1 MKRFFAYTA
10 VCGAILAASAIPSSA
25 ATITLVGFGGGG
37 LSASQTF
44 PFEIDGG
51 VVSSS
56 KLSYKTDFVE
66 FTVTPTTAT
75 TSVVDVLDN
84 AKGHPSFPGE
94 TYRITSGSVSGPI
107 VDGPFPVTSSS
118 NTPEVVTLTA
128 GVDYFLDLNSGKPPL
143 GVGNSQFTLSVVP
156 TTPIPGSLVLFCSVL
171 AGAGLLLKRSRQDRQ
186 FSLGV

>member
-10 VCGAILAASAIPSSA
+10 MCGAILAASAIPSSA
-25 ATITLVGFGGGG
+25 ATITLVGFSGSGMF
-37 LSASQTF
+37 ASQTF

-51 VVSSS
+51 VLSSS

-66 FTVTPTTAT
+66 FTVSPTTAT
-75 TSVVDVLDN
+75 TSVVDVLNN
-84 AKGHPSFPGE
+84 AKNHPSFPGE
-94 TYRITSGSVSGPI
+94 TYRITSGSPTGPI

-128 GVDYFLDLNSGKPPL
+128 GVDYFLELNSGKPPL
-143 GVGNSQFTLSVVP
+143 GVGNSQFQLTVVP

-171 AGAGLLLKRSRQDRQ
+171 AGAGLLLKRSWRDRQ
-186 FSLGV
+186 LPFAV